1 MAFLHRK
8 TLRKSMKRDIFVSL
22 NCIHDPD
29 CTKPPGL
36 LKPIS
41 QPPPSLATHHSLSP
55 FLIVMFCC
63 LAVTLSCICYLTCAK
78 RCRRNRQ
85 ANHGNS
91 ERETREDLVNENLG
105 PVVHNPVW
113 LINTIGLDES
123 QIESIHVFKYK
134 RDDKLIEGTDCSVCL
149 SEFEE
154 DERLRL
160 LPKCSHAFH
169 VPCIDTWLRSHKNC
183 PLCRAPIINPTDDHE
198 TEHAINES
206 NSIESSTNEET
217 ETETETETPV
227 SGSETIE
234 DHHHVVDVENNGEM
248 VKTSDVVDE
257 TSSRVSVQSDQA
269 SNSQRVELK
278 KPSSMPKSKQH
289 KLNGSS
295 SSSGIYVCGKPM
307 KISSFR
313 HSLRKARSYRSKSG
327 PYNQSY

>member
-8 TLRKSMKRDIFVSL
+8 M
-22 NCIHDPD
+22 
-29 CTKPPGL
+29 L
-36 LKPIS
+36 LKPEETEKPRPVKPHQCDKGLTTS
-41 QPPPSLATHHSLSP
+41 SSSPPPPPPPSITSIESVSP
-55 FLIVMFCC
+55 FLIIMFCC
-63 LAVTLSCICYLTCAK
+63 LAAIFTFICYLTCAK
-78 RCRRNRQ
+78 RCRRRRQ
-85 ANHGNS
+85 TNHRNTD
-91 ERETREDLVNENLG
+91 RETHEDFFHGDLG
-105 PVVHNPVW
+105 PVVHNPIW
-113 LINTIGLDES
+113 LINTVGLDQS

-183 PLCRAPIINPTDDHE
+183 PLCRAPIFSTTNDHE
-198 TEHAINES
+198 TEHAITVS
-206 NSIESSTNEET
+206 NSTESSTSEET
-217 ETETETETPV
+217 ETETERPV
-227 SGSETIE
+227 SGSETID

-269 SNSQRVELK
+269 SNSQRVVLK
-278 KPSSMPKSKQH
+278 KPSSMPKNKQH

-295 SSSGIYVCGKPM
+295 SSSGIHVCGKPM

-313 HSLRKARSYRSKSG
+313 HSLRKASSYRSKSG